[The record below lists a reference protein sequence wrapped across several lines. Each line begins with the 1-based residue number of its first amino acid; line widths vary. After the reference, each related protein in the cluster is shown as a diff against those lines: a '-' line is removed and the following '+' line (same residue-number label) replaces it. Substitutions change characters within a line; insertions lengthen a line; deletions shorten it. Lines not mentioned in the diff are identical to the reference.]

1 MAGGLNK
8 VMIIGNLG
16 ADPEMR
22 FTPSGQSV
30 TNFRVAVTRNWK
42 NADGQQQEET
52 EWFSIEA
59 WGRLGEV
66 ANEYLSKGRKVYVEG
81 RLRTHSWEDQNSG
94 EKRYRTNVVAT
105 DIQFI
110 EPRGGGGQSDAGYG
124 STASAEGADQTFE
137 EMPF

>member
-16 ADPEMR
+16 RDPEMR

-30 TNFRVAVTRNWK
+30 TNFSVAVSRSWK
-42 NADGQQQEET
+42 NQEGEQQEET
-52 EWFSIEA
+52 EWFNVEA
-59 WGRLGEV
+59 WSRLGEV
-66 ANEYLSKGRKVYVEG
+66 ANEYLAKGKKVYVEG
-81 RLRTHSWEDQNSG
+81 RLRTHSWEDQNTH
-94 EKRYRTNVVAT
+94 EKKYRTSVVAT

-110 EPRGGGGQSDAGYG
+110 EPRGAQNQGGDVGVAGSSEPDA
-124 STASAEGADQTFE
+124 SFD

>member
-16 ADPEMR
+16 RDPEMR
-22 FTPSGQSV
+22 FTPSGSSV
-30 TNFRVAVTRNWK
+30 TNFSVAVTRNWK

-52 EWFSIEA
+52 EWFNIDA

-66 ANEYLSKGRKVYVEG
+66 ANEYLAKGKKVYVEG
-81 RLRTHSWEDQNSG
+81 RLRTHSWEDQTSG
-94 EKRYRTNVVAT
+94 EKKSRTTVVAT

-110 EPRGGGGQSDAGYG
+110 EPRASQGGSDSAFAG
-124 STASAEGADQTFE
+124 SVPEHDQALD

>member
-16 ADPEMR
+16 RDPEMR
-22 FTPSGQSV
+22 FTPGGQSV
-30 TNFRVAVTRNWK
+30 TNFSVAVTRGWK
-42 NADGQQQEET
+42 NAEGQTQEET

-66 ANEYLSKGRKVYVEG
+66 ANEYLSKGKKVYVEG

-94 EKRYRTNVVAT
+94 EKKSRTNVVAS

-110 EPRGGGGQSDAGYG
+110 EPRGSQ
-124 STASAEGADQTFE
+124 GADGAFATLSAQPEPEQAFE